1 MVTKHEKPSGA
12 EKKPM
17 KTVSKASPIKIVKR
31 DMPLRE
37 QGMKILA
44 KFYMGE
50 TDLEMAKRRAQRF
63 EGKVL
68 SDEEAVLALLSNL
81 IRNSDDP
88 QMKAKLMEAV
98 AEYQSICGLDSRLV
112 LGEMHRMELR
122 IFKELGFEAVS
133 IECKKDACPSC
144 KALNGQRI
152 TIEQAMAT
160 MPLPHLPCTK
170 RTHSKAAPL
179 CRCRYFGEYSG

>member
-1 MVTKHEKPSGA
+1 MVTKQEKPSGA
-12 EKKPM
+12 EKKPT
-17 KTVSKASPIKIVKR
+17 KTVTKASPIKIVKR

-50 TDLEMAKRRAQRF
+50 MDLEMAKRRAQRF

-68 SDEEAVLALLSNL
+68 SDEEAVLSLLTTL

-98 AEYQSICGLDSRLV
+98 AEYQSICGMDSRLV

-122 IFKELGFEAVS
+122 IFKDLGFEAVT
-133 IECKKDACPSC
+133 IECRKDACPSC
-144 KALNGQRI
+144 KALNGEKI
-152 TIEQAMAT
+152 TIEQALAM
-160 MPLPHLPCTK
+160 MPLPHQSCTK

-179 CRCRYFGEYSG
+179 CRCRYFGEYID